1 MQHKKWWKEAVVY
14 QIYTK
19 SFYDTDKDGIG
30 DLWGIIEKLDY
41 LENLGVDVLWLCPVY
56 DSPNVDNGYDIADY
70 YSIDRQYGGMKAWDQ
85 LLNEMHK
92 RDMKLIMD
100 LVVNHTSSEH
110 AWFRQ
115 SRSSK
120 DNPYRDYYIWRDG
133 KDGKEPSN
141 WASYFTPSAWEL
153 DPQTNQYYLH
163 LFAKEQPDLNW
174 SNPKVKDEIFS
185 MIKWWLDKGIDGF
198 RMDVINH
205 LCKKDL
211 ERDSEQPAQFGSPY
225 VFDIDRFTNLDGVHT
240 ILHQMNEEVLSR
252 YDILTV
258 GETPNVDPA
267 SGMLYVREDRK
278 ELDMIFSFEL
288 MSLGC
293 GENGKWDIQ
302 NWKLSDFKR
311 IIRKWQTQL
320 DGQGWNSIYLNN
332 HDQPRMV
339 SRFGSD
345 GRYWE
350 ASAKA
355 LATLNFTLQGTP
367 YIYQGEEI
375 GMTNVPFD
383 AIADYNDLDTHN
395 AYRQMKESG
404 TLSEKEIMNRIQ
416 QRSRDNARTPMQWN
430 DREHAGFTEG
440 TPWLKVNP
448 NYTEIN
454 VMQAEKK
461 EDSILHYYKKL
472 IQVRKSNPTLIY
484 GHYEEFFEDSEEF
497 YCYKRFDE
505 EHSYLILLNFTDRN
519 VSCSLPE
526 EVNLTSAVLKI
537 SNYDCADT
545 SGSNLSLQPYE
556 ARVYQL
562 M

>member
-355 LATLNFTLQGTP
+355 LATLNFTLQ
-367 YIYQGEEI
+367 I
-375 GMTNVPFD
+375 GRAHV
-383 AIADYNDLDTHN
+383 
-395 AYRQMKESG
+395 
-404 TLSEKEIMNRIQ
+404 
-416 QRSRDNARTPMQWN
+416 
-430 DREHAGFTEG
+430 
-440 TPWLKVNP
+440 
-448 NYTEIN
+448 
-454 VMQAEKK
+454 
-461 EDSILHYYKKL
+461 
-472 IQVRKSNPTLIY
+472 
-484 GHYEEFFEDSEEF
+484 
-497 YCYKRFDE
+497 
-505 EHSYLILLNFTDRN
+505 
-519 VSCSLPE
+519 
-526 EVNLTSAVLKI
+526 
-537 SNYDCADT
+537 
-545 SGSNLSLQPYE
+545 
-556 ARVYQL
+556 
-562 M
+562 